1 VLVQQIRGIILSS
14 ASLSALGAE
23 GSQTMTIPKAF
34 ISYSHDSLEH
44 KTWVLR
50 FATRLRSM
58 GVDAILDQWE
68 LKPGDDV
75 PHFMEQ
81 HLAAADRVLMI
92 CTERYVEKANSG
104 SGGVGYEKMI
114 VTAELMKNIT
124 SSKVIPVIRQ
134 NGTRKVPTF
143 LQSKL
148 FIDFS
153 NADQFEFSIDELA
166 RAIHAAPLYEKPPI
180 SNSPFSPQSS
190 TPTAVADPL
199 RELMR
204 ILATDFERHTRL
216 YSFYKEVLKASGM
229 SRIMFDV
236 QVAHAREAGYV
247 TVGSGYIQLTD
258 KGKSYII
265 ENKLSPA

>member
-1 VLVQQIRGIILSS
+1 
-14 ASLSALGAE
+14 
-23 GSQTMTIPKAF
+23 MTIPKAF
-34 ISYSHDSLEH
+34 ISYSHDSLAH
-44 KTWVLR
+44 KTWVLG

-124 SSKVIPVIRQ
+124 SSKVIPIIRQ
-134 NGTRKVPTF
+134 NGTHKVPTF
-143 LQSKL
+143 LRSKL

-166 RAIHAAPLYEKPPI
+166 RAIHAAPLYAKPPI
-180 SNSPFSPQSS
+180 GTSPFSAQSS
-190 TPTAVADPL
+190 TPTPAADPL
-199 RELMR
+199 RALMLL
-204 ILATDFERHTRL
+204 LATDFENHTNK
-216 YSFYKEVLKASGM
+216 YSNYGRVSKSPGM
-229 SRIMFDV
+229 SRVMFDV
-236 QVAHAREAGYV
+236 LVTQAKEAGYIK
-247 TVGSGYIQLTD
+247 TDSDGDIYLTD
-258 KGKSYII
+258 GGKFYIV
-265 ENKLSPA
+265 ENKLLPA